1 MSQKFLSDV
10 VLSTLTAG
18 SMLKLDSNGKI
29 VEAVDGTDY
38 ISTSATGYFT
48 ASSGSGIY
56 YSGDVRIGTYQTTV
70 APDAKLHIFDYQ
82 TTEPKLLI
90 EDGNTGD
97 ASMQFKISSQSYT
110 LGIDNSDSD
119 KFVLSAGSVL
129 GTGNLLEITSGGLA
143 AFQNSVLVKGTLYIN
158 NQEEIQQGAT
168 EKIATF
174 QNLGVERGYFEVTDA
189 AKGYFYADGF
199 KTGASTVGFLKSDGT
214 VDTGDFSL

>member
-10 VLSTLTAG
+10 TLSTITAG
-18 SMLKLDSNGKI
+18 SMLKLDANGKI

-38 ISTSATGYFT
+38 ISTSPTGYWT

-56 YSGDVRIGTYQTTV
+56 YSDDVRIGTYQTTI
-70 APDAKLHIFDYQ
+70 APDAKLHVFDYQ

-97 ASMQFKISSQSYT
+97 ASMQFKISTQSYT
-110 LGIDNSDSD
+110 IGVDNSDSD

-129 GTGNLLEITSGGLA
+129 GTGNLLEITSNGLA
-143 AFQNSVLVKGTLYIN
+143 AFQDSVLVKGTLYVN
-158 NQEEIQQGAT
+158 NQEQIQQGAT

-174 QNLGVERGYFEVTDA
+174 QNLGTERGYFEVTDTG
-189 AKGYFYADGF
+189 KGYF
-199 KTGASTVGFLKSDGT
+199 L
-214 VDTGDFSL
+214 SLIHI